1 MMAIDLVSSA
11 AEAAEPFVT
20 VAGAA
25 APAAGNSLMQLLPFV
40 LIFVIFYFLLI
51 RPQQKRMK
59 EHREMVANLRRGD
72 VVVTNGGLIG
82 KVNKVSDDELSV
94 ELADGVR
101 VRIVRTMIAEVRAKT
116 EPASGASNDAEG

>member
-11 AEAAEPFVT
+11 AAAGASLVT
-20 VAGAA
+20 AAGAA
-25 APAAGNSLMQLLPFV
+25 PPAGGNPLMQLLPFV

-59 EHREMVANLRRGD
+59 DHREMVANLRRGD

-82 KVNKVSDDELSV
+82 KVTKVHDDELAV
-94 ELADGVR
+94 ELAEGVR
-101 VRIVRTMIAEVRAKT
+101 VRIVRSMIAEVRAKT
-116 EPASGASNDAEG
+116 EPAPDAASDAES